1 MSALTPHS
9 SATLLLHL
17 IHTSIMTVWTSGE
30 TRRYPRAALQ
40 HAIAAYHD
48 DPVKLQE
55 LHDIV
60 KGCWQNMTTA
70 IRKCYADTG
79 VLMDADEVVG
89 VIMFEEYRLA
99 MNREAPRLAGRF
111 PWYVGGLRLERRG

>member
-1 MSALTPHS
+1 MSAFIPDS
-9 SATLLLHL
+9 GARELLHL
-17 IHTSIMTVWTSGE
+17 IHTSIMSVWTEGE
-30 TRRYPRAALQ
+30 TRHYPRAALQ

-55 LHDIV
+55 LHDTV
-60 KGCWQNMTTA
+60 KGCWRNMKRA
-70 IRKCYADTG
+70 IQKCYADTG

-99 MNREAPRLAGRF
+99 MNREAPRLAHRF
-111 PWYVGGLRLERRG
+111 PWYAGGLPMPRVQ